1 MKNDF
6 INWVLFGGVMV
17 SDWFVVW
24 PPCGLSWLRYVF
36 FCLMGVFLLL
46 IGKRSGRLT
55 PKKTALVALVFFVGC
70 ILIYLIS
77 KLTDI

>member
-17 SDWFVVW
+17 SDWFVIW

-46 IGKRSGRLT
+46 IGKRSGHLT
-55 PKKTALVALVFFVGC
+55 RKGIIMAIFVCIIGC
-70 ILIYLIS
+70 VILYFLNI
-77 KLTDI
+77 DPQ